1 MRGALCAAPSH
12 ELFDRVQPWTNLIVD
27 SAVCSISN
35 PDCVLSF
42 IVKNPCCEWCH
53 EQTHGGSKWRVMSPA
68 CSLVAA
74 PGYSSVEQGSRLCDR
89 RGCAAS
95 VLGARVR
102 ANTKQLTTTPVTPD
116 PVGCGWALL
125 DNEQPLSEQNF
136 GIVLDKCRLSGA
148 ATVVVPLAAQSK
160 PKAPAG
166 CHCVKSKC
174 ATPKCACFRAKVQ
187 CGPWCHTK
195 GTKENRMAGSEGCC
209 RYCGMANETEPA
221 GPEDDDDDIDKE
233 DEVESDEAAMS
244 EEECDLV
251 SDGDSSCDDAN

>member
-102 ANTKQLTTTPVTPD
+102 ANTKQLTTTPVTP
-116 PVGCGWALL
+116 LL
-125 DNEQPLSEQNF
+125 PLSF
-136 GIVLDKCRLSGA
+136 ITDPTIGASVLRPQFAPSTSAFLTDASPETPEESCRPRPSKRPWLVGERQCAVDANHCCDGKTSTIRDSAQAAFAAAVFTDQISG
-148 ATVVVPLAAQSK
+148 TL
-160 PKAPAG
+160 
-166 CHCVKSKC
+166 
-174 ATPKCACFRAKVQ
+174 
-187 CGPWCHTK
+187 
-195 GTKENRMAGSEGCC
+195 GCC
-209 RYCGMANETEPA
+209 
-221 GPEDDDDDIDKE
+221 
-233 DEVESDEAAMS
+233 
-244 EEECDLV
+244 
-251 SDGDSSCDDAN
+251 SCFLSRVL